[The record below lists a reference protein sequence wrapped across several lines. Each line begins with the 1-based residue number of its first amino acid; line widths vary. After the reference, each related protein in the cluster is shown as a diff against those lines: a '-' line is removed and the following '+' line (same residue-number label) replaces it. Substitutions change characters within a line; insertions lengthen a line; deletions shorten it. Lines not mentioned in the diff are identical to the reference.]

1 MGKKLEQLNEKL
13 IQFIENQHMFFVA
26 TAGAEGRVNLS
37 PKGADTFRI
46 ISATEVVWLN
56 LTGSGNETSTHV
68 QENGRMTVMF
78 CAFEGNPMILRLY
91 GNAQVFHERDPEFNK
106 YIELFPELP
115 GARQIFRLS
124 IDLVQTSCG
133 MSVPYFD
140 FKEDRNQLNDW
151 ASTRGEE
158 GIKGYWDEKNRTS
171 IDGKETNILPE

>member
-1 MGKKLEQLNEKL
+1 MGQRYTKLSDKL
-13 IQFIENQHMFFVA
+13 ISFIGGQHMFFVA

-37 PKGADTFRI
+37 PKGADTFRV
-46 ISATEVVWLN
+46 ISESEVLWLN

-78 CAFEGNPMILRLY
+78 CAFEGNPIILRLY
-91 GNAQVFHERDPEFNK
+91 GNAEVFHKRDSEFEK

-115 GARQIFRLS
+115 GTRQIFKLS

-140 FKEDRNQLNDW
+140 FKEDRQQLNNW
-151 ASTRGEE
+151 ATKRGEE
-158 GIKGYWDEKNRTS
+158 GIKDYWQEKNRKS
-171 IDGKETNILPE
+171 IDGKETKIFKE